1 MKVWGGGTRERRRK
15 PRGSNSSDMTTL
27 AGGWQG
33 GGGGDGD
40 GDDVREWR
48 RTVRRRRIRGG
59 QEQGDVAQ
67 GSDAARVQSRLGK
80 SAPSVP
86 VTP

>member
-15 PRGSNSSDMTTL
+15 PRGSNSSDMTTM
-27 AGGWQG
+27 AGGGQDCG
-33 GGGGDGD
+33 CGDGD